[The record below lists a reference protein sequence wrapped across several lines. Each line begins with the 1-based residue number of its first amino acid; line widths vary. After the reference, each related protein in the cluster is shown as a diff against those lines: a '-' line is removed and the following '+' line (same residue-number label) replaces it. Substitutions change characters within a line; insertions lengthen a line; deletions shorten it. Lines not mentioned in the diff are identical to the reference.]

1 MVRQWLA
8 KVWMMPDN
16 RLDPALVTPSYE
28 DAGLFKYDLCSL
40 NLSLLPGVRRNAR
53 ADYIFDAMID
63 GKYRAP
69 IFFAGRR
76 ARQTFLMLDAM
87 TRMARGVPL
96 ADPADDDLPDS
107 NPDLYLA
114 YDGPSIPLQVNGAW
128 RSPVIED
135 DQGFARPMHQFIAA
149 VWTLNAGT
157 GPGMQFGA
165 PPVR

>member
-1 MVRQWLA
+1 
-8 KVWMMPDN
+8 
-16 RLDPALVTPSYE
+16 
-28 DAGLFKYDLCSL
+28 
-40 NLSLLPGVRRNAR
+40 
-53 ADYIFDAMID
+53 
-63 GKYRAP
+63 
-69 IFFAGRR
+69 
-76 ARQTFLMLDAM
+76 MLDAI